1 MRTITRNWYSNMN
14 AIYLQGVIDSCIATG
29 QYIILPIPTDADSAQ
44 QTFYKIN
51 DIAINLVQKINA
63 LMFGTSKDDLVVHVA
78 MPAFA
83 QFTKSIY

>member
-1 MRTITRNWYSNMN
+1 MQIQHNKH
-14 AIYLQGVIDSCIATG
+14 
-29 QYIILPIPTDADSAQ
+29 
-44 QTFYKIN
+44 FYKIN

-83 QFTKSIY
+83 QFTKAYTKILDQIAADTLATGQLWRKWLLVLMYLKVDI